1 VPAWI
6 SARTLRVGVRSVRP
20 SDVLV
25 VFSALAGAVM
35 DACDL
40 FAGALQKRGL

>member
-1 VPAWI
+1 M
-6 SARTLRVGVRSVRP
+6 RP

-25 VFSALAGAVM
+25 VFSALAGALM

>member
-1 VPAWI
+1 
-6 SARTLRVGVRSVRP
+6 VGEGVVRP

-25 VFSALAGAVM
+25 VFSALAGAAM